1 MILFFSLYCFFFVKS
16 INFQVD
22 KAFKQLMT
30 EISTVAKEINSNA
43 LIKKHETI
51 TSNDLSLSLSSLS
64 LVKPIVSLTSS
75 VSSPIALSEA
85 SKSDESKNLDDLDDL
100 ELDNNINK
108 FDDKEDKSLF
118 ITESNE
124 NDPFTPKNCY
134 KSLCILQRSPWPFRD
149 HLEENN
155 KTL

>member
-85 SKSDESKNLDDLDDL
+85 SKSDESKKLDDLDDL

-124 NDPFTPKNCY
+124 NLTKLNNNNNDDEEEFVRKLIF
-134 KSLCILQRSPWPFRD
+134 SLEFYFR
-149 HLEENN
+149 
-155 KTL
+155 